1 MTGFLVKPLRETH
14 VREFIQKPAKTRQP
28 SASSATTRPATATIR
43 RRAAVTGES
52 NMSHSPDLLGQQP
65 VPGRPGARCECGC
78 GRYASRRSGYRWYHG
93 HDPAV
98 DAEEKLAALQL
109 GGRRGQMS
117 PADAA
122 RLFDQL
128 DPTSAESRTAFRL
141 RLMELLSVGRLTGSM
156 YRDLL
161 AGLDGMGRDRE

>member
-1 MTGFLVKPLRETH
+1 MIGE
-14 VREFIQKPAKTRQP
+14 AGMP
-28 SASSATTRPATATIR
+28 S
-43 RRAAVTGES
+43 
-52 NMSHSPDLLGQQP
+52 SPDLLAQQP
-65 VPGRPGARCECGC
+65 GSGRPGARCECGC
-78 GRYASRRSGYRWYHG
+78 GRHASRRSGYRWYHG

-98 DAEEKLAALQL
+98 PQEEKRAALAL
-109 GGRRGQMS
+109 GGRRGQMT
-117 PADAA
+117 PAEAG

-161 AGLDGMGRDRE
+161 AGLDGMGRDREQTSKGKADR